1 MENWIQYCTG
11 MIQDDT
17 DLTKLCCVCIF
28 RIRATVSPIFVM
40 FTSSLACISLVSLS
54 VLDLVYVIFPLR
66 QVTSVILETFAYV
79 CLKKKITFPFLVR
92 LAPCWHPFIVPKILV
107 YQFWSIQMQWPPRG
121 KGVENFALWSVFYA
135 LTCLR
140 VCVFVC
146 VFSDCAGVWIC
157 SFMNSIVL
165 VYMPSV
171 LFKDTH
177 TQMSLNSG
185 KTAHRQRGRGQVRSG
200 SFSTFALA
208 HWLMTVA
215 PLLCTIQ
222 GFPTNT
228 HNYTLPSPQW
238 TMPMRRD
245 ENVLLLRVHSR
256 VIHRPTMASAP
267 ESVVWHISFSALPSV
282 LPSVITASPRIF
294 NPFRSAIVF

>member
-54 VLDLVYVIFPLR
+54 VLDLVHVIFPLR
-66 QVTSVILETFAYV
+66 QVTSVILETFAYF
-79 CLKKKITFPFLVR
+79 CLKKKNHFSF
-92 LAPCWHPFIVPKILV
+92 F
-107 YQFWSIQMQWPPRG
+107 SPPRSMLASFYRS
-121 KGVENFALWSVFYA
+121 KNFSLPVLVHSNAMTSSGEGRWELCFV
-135 LTCLR
+135 
-140 VCVFVC
+140 VCFLCPYMFARVC